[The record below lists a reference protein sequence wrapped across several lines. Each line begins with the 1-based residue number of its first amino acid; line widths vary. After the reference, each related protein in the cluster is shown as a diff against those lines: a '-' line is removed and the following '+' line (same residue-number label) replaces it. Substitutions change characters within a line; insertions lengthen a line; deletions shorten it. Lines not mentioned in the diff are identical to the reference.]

1 MPYLAE
7 RITTPH
13 GQLLG
18 VKIYPRKTLVLNSLE
33 KKNLSFDLMNAI
45 GNKADFF
52 KSVICSV
59 WSPSPMKRSQCY

>member
-33 KKNLSFDLMNAI
+33 KKELIFLI
-45 GNKADFF
+45 
-52 KSVICSV
+52 
-59 WSPSPMKRSQCY
+59 